1 MKNTFDL
8 KKFLVE
14 NKLTSNSKILA
25 EENQEISPEAAAA
38 GAVQAARKLENDP
51 AITKAADA
59 IAKDPK
65 ALEQLKSVLAKAGI
79 NTTELSENVD
89 SNLVQ
94 KLALVMAKKSQ
105 EIAERL
111 TEPDF
116 SASPIIG
123 LIGGG
128 ILGNIIGSMGDA
140 VYTAQEIIMGAPN
153 PSHTPEIVIGAIVG
167 MILAVIAQKVYNK
180 IEDRSQ
186 DS

>member
-1 MKNTFDL
+1 MNNFNL

-14 NKLTSNSKILA
+14 NKLTSNSKTLA
-25 EENQEISPEAAAA
+25 KENQEISPEAAAA
-38 GAVQAARKLENDP
+38 GAVKAIDKLKNDP
-51 AITKAADA
+51 AINKAADA

-79 NTTELSENVD
+79 NTTELSENID

-105 EIAERL
+105 KMTERL
-111 TEPDF
+111 SEPDF

-123 LIGGG
+123 AVGGG
-128 ILGNIIGSMGDA
+128 ILGNIIGSMGD
-140 VYTAQEIIMGAPN
+140 VVNTAEKFIIGAH
-153 PSHTPEIVIGAIVG
+153 PSHTSEIVVGAIVG
-167 MILAVIAQKVYNK
+167 AILAVIAQKVINN
-180 IEDRSQ
+180 IQDRNQ

>member
-1 MKNTFDL
+1 MDNFDL

-14 NKLTSNSKILA
+14 NKLTVNSRLL
-25 EENQEISPEAAAA
+25 EEASTQPTPE
-38 GAVQAARKLENDP
+38 QAATLAAKAVGSLENDP
-51 AITKAADA
+51 AINKAADA
-59 IAKDPK
+59 IVNNPK
-65 ALEQLKSVLAKAGI
+65 ALEQLKSVLGKAGI

-128 ILGNIIGSMGDA
+128 ILGNIIGSMGDV
-140 VYTAQEIIMGAPN
+140 VYTAKEIIMGAPN